1 MKTRKSNEK
10 TVNLIQNVS
19 IEQMVEETIKSRHPE
34 TVAELFK
41 ILREKKPDLTREEL
55 VKIIEKLRDDEKIEL
70 QLPLPRVGTYLEY
83 LGVKS
88 ENLWLYLVVAASI
101 IVLLAVYVIPNMYP
115 LVVLRWIVGSIL
127 VLFLPGFVVIQ
138 ALFPSGRELD
148 GIERFA
154 LSVGLS
160 IAITP
165 LIGLLLNYTPW
176 GIRLDP
182 VVTSLF
188 LFTLSVAFVAT
199 FRKYR
204 IVLKQTSF

>member
-10 TVNLIQNVS
+10 RVNLIQNVS
-19 IEQMVEETIKSRHPE
+19 VEQMVEETIKSRRPE

-55 VKIIEKLRDDEKIEL
+55 VKIVEKLRDDEKIEL
-70 QLPLPRVGTYLEY
+70 QLLPPRVGTYLEY

-88 ENLWLYLVVAASI
+88 ENLWFYFVVATSI
-101 IVLLAVYVIPNMYP
+101 AVLLAVYVIPSTYP

-127 VLFLPGFVVIQ
+127 VLFLPGFVVMQ

-148 GIERFA
+148 AIERFA

-182 VVTSLF
+182 IITSLF
-188 LFTLSVAFVAT
+188 VFTLSIAIIAT
-199 FRKYR
+199 YRKYR
-204 IVLKQTSF
+204 VVLRA

>member
-1 MKTRKSNEK
+1 MQTRKSNEK
-10 TVNLIQNVS
+10 RVNLIQNVS
-19 IEQMVEETIKSRHPE
+19 VEQMVEETIKSRHPE

-41 ILREKKPDLTREEL
+41 IVREKKPDLTREEL

-70 QLPLPRVGTYLEY
+70 QLPPPRVGTFLEY
-83 LGVKS
+83 LRVKS
-88 ENLWLYLVVAASI
+88 ENLWFYLVVAASI
-101 IVLLAVYVIPNMYP
+101 TVLLAVYVIPNTYP
-115 LVVLRWIVGSIL
+115 LVVLRWIVGSMF

-165 LIGLLLNYTPW
+165 LIGLLLNYTSW

-182 VVTSLF
+182 IMISLSM
-188 LFTLSVAFVAT
+188 FTLSIAIIAT
-199 FRKYR
+199 YRKYR
-204 IVLKQTSF
+204 TVLST